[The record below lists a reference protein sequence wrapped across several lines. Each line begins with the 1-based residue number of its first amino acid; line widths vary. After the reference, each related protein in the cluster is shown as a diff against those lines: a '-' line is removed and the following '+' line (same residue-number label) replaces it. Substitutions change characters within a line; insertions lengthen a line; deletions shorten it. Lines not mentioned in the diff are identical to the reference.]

1 MFTLLLSFSSSN
13 SLYVKSSKMS
23 KKYKK
28 CYFGSNSNLNFQ
40 RFRPQF
46 FLTYYDELCCCYS
59 LFIKPSLTLMR
70 PHGLQPSRLLC
81 PWDFPGKNSRVG
93 FHFFLQGIFPMQRS
107 NPCLLS
113 LLHWQTDSL
122 PLSHQEAPVMVFQ
135 TK

>member
-59 LFIKPSLTLMR
+59 LFIKPSLTVMR

-113 LLHWQTDSL
+113 LLH
-122 PLSHQEAPVMVFQ
+122 
-135 TK
+135 